1 MADPDLDVALGEGMA
16 FQGLLVMPK
25 AGRIDGRVSGS
36 VLAGGS
42 VYVGPTG
49 IVEADLEADA
59 IAVEGR
65 VHGNLFAR
73 KSIELGPA
81 AVVTGDL
88 CGPRVSVAEGARVDG
103 RFRVGNRAAADP
115 DSDAKS
121 PDPGPS
127 AP

>member
-1 MADPDLDVALGEGMA
+1 MAESDEIDIALGEGMA

-25 AGRIDGRVSGS
+25 AGRIDGRVSGA
-36 VLAGGS
+36 VLAGAA

-49 IVEADLEADA
+49 VVEADLEADA

-65 VHGNLFAR
+65 VHGNLHAR
-73 KSIELGPA
+73 TSIELGPA

-88 CGPRVSVAEGARVDG
+88 FGPRIRVAEGARVDG
-103 RFRVGNRAAADP
+103 RFRVGSRADAEAGPKTP
-115 DSDAKS
+115 DS
-121 PDPGPS
+121 GPS

>member
-1 MADPDLDVALGEGMA
+1 VAEPELDIALGEGMA

-25 AGRIDGRVSGS
+25 AGRIDGRVSGAVMAGAS
-36 VLAGGS
+36 VC
-42 VYVGPTG
+42 VGPTG

-65 VHGNLFAR
+65 VHGNLYAR
-73 KSIELGPA
+73 TSIELGPA

-88 CGPRVSVAEGARVDG
+88 LGPRVKIAEGARVDG
-103 RFRVGNRAAADP
+103 RCRVGSRASAERAA
-115 DSDAKS
+115 DAETANS
-121 PDPGPS
+121 PPP

>member
-1 MADPDLDVALGEGMA
+1 MAEPEIDIALAEGMA

-25 AGRIDGRVSGS
+25 AGRIDGRVSGT
-36 VLAGGS
+36 VLAGAA

-65 VHGNLFAR
+65 VHGNLCAR
-73 KSIELGPA
+73 SSIDLGPA

-88 CGPRVSVAEGARVDG
+88 LGPRINVAEGARVDG
-103 RFRVGNRAAADP
+103 RFRIGSRASAEPEAGRETP
-115 DSDAKS
+115 DSS
-121 PDPGPS
+121 PS